1 MIDFACA
8 AAGLPN
14 PFFIAALIKRVEK
27 KVKLLSYLQPYRQG
41 IFKKPNII
49 LSQWYHEFIA
59 RGYSEETSFEII
71 EKDYG
76 IEFCFILESQTSKN
90 NRIQKITRLPSFEK
104 PTVFLLKKRKIRGKW

>member
-8 AAGLPN
+8 AAGIPN

-59 RGYSEETSFEII
+59 RGYTEETSYEII

-76 IEFCFILESQTSKN
+76 IEFCFILESQTS
-90 NRIQKITRLPSFEK
+90 QKITRLPSFEK
-104 PTVFLLKKRKIRGKW
+104 PTVFLLKKRKRRGKW